1 MVEANAITIRHTVRN
16 KRGDRMQAV
25 KPATGLVNRLA
36 NVVGWK
42 VAVEGIMIFKRI
54 VPLGIR
60 HCARVKPTVDN
71 FGYALVCT
79 TIVGMLKNDVV
90 YCWSMQ
96 INFPERSPTQRFQL
110 CN

>member
-25 KPATGLVNRLA
+25 KPATGLVNCLA
-36 NVVGWK
+36 NVVGRK
-42 VAVEGIMIFKRI
+42 VAGEGVMILKRV

-60 HCARVKPTVDN
+60 HCARVEPAVDY
-71 FGYALVCT
+71 FGYAVVFT
-79 TIVGMLKNDVV
+79 AIVGMLENDVV
-90 YCWSMQ
+90 YRWSME